1 MNRIL
6 VTYFSR
12 TGYTRRVAEQL
23 ARALDATLCRI
34 KETRSRMGFL
44 GYSCCLWEATF
55 DIDPQIKPITYD
67 PAKFDLVVIGT
78 PVWGWQLASPTRAFA
93 RTYRSQIKRA
103 AFFCTMGGSGAQKA
117 FAELQRAL
125 GMQPVATLALTDP
138 EIDANTTGPKLTAF
152 VEALLAADSESP
164 VSSPRPAARPA
175 HA

>member
-34 KETRSRMGFL
+34 KEPASRMGLL
-44 GYSCCLWEATF
+44 GYSRCLLEATF
-55 DIDPQIKPITYD
+55 NFDPQIEPLPHD

-78 PVWGWQLASPTRAFA
+78 PIWGWQLASPTRAFA
-93 RTYRSQIKRA
+93 RTYRAGIKRA
-103 AFFCTMGGSGAQKA
+103 AFFCTMGGSGAQRA
-117 FAELQRAL
+117 FAGLQQAL
-125 GMQPVATLALTDP
+125 DMQPVATLALTDR
-138 EIDANTTGPKLTAF
+138 EIDANTAGPKLDAY
-152 VEALLAADSESP
+152 VAALLAADREAP
-164 VSSPRPAARPA
+164 ASSTGPAARPA